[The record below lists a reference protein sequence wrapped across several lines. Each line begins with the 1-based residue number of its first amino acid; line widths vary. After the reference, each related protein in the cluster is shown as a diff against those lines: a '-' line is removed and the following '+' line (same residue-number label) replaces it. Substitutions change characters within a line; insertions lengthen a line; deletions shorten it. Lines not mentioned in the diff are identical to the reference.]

1 MTESLI
7 PILEDEKI
15 EESKEIAVKT
25 DTVVQDAKVLVIQ
38 DDNKFHFANDLLK
51 TIKGIRKK
59 IDDYFDPAIKKAH
72 AAWKENIAMKKKQ
85 SEPVEQAERIIKQK
99 IAKYHTEQE
108 QKRLEEQR
116 KRQEELRKQEEE
128 KRLKEAEETGD
139 ESILEEPIVV
149 PEIKLE
155 DTTKHEGISY
165 QTNWKFRVIDKKK
178 VPEEYKIVDEKK
190 VNGVVRAMKENT
202 NIPGI
207 EVYTEKITKARM

>member
-1 MTESLI
+1 
-7 PILEDEKI
+7 
-15 EESKEIAVKT
+15 
-25 DTVVQDAKVLVIQ
+25 
-38 DDNKFHFANDLLK
+38 
-51 TIKGIRKK
+51 
-59 IDDYFDPAIKKAH
+59 
-72 AAWKENIAMKKKQ
+72 MKKKQ

-116 KRQEELRKQEEE
+116 KRQEGLRKQEEE

-165 QTNWKFRVIDKKK
+165 QTNCDFYYRKS
-178 VPEEYKIVDEKK
+178 Y
-190 VNGVVRAMKENT
+190 MNT
-202 NIPGI
+202 
-207 EVYTEKITKARM
+207 T